1 MQLLEPA
8 VAKIIGDLDRASRH
22 VVNLRGVFADRR
34 INQALD
40 EIARIAREYPCL
52 VLPDPFQDGWEWFI
66 SSQISTEIGN
76 KWQVKMAWEC
86 M

>member
-40 EIARIAREYPCL
+40 EIARIAREYH
-52 VLPDPFQDGWEWFI
+52 VLCCQTLSKTAGNGL
-66 SSQISTEIGN
+66 SQA
-76 KWQVKMAWEC
+76 KFLLK
-86 M
+86 

>member
-22 VVNLRGVFADRR
+22 VVNLR

-40 EIARIAREYPCL
+40 EIARIAREYH
-52 VLPDPFQDGWEWFI
+52 VLCCQTLSKTAGNGL
-66 SSQISTEIGN
+66 SQA
-76 KWQVKMAWEC
+76 KFLLK
-86 M
+86 